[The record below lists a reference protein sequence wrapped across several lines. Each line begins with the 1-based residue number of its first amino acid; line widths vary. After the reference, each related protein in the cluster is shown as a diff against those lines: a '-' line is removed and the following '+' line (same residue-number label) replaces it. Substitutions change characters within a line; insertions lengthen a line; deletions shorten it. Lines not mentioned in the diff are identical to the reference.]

1 MDIAGLSVV
10 MSQYSVQSQVGVAL
24 TKMTMENMKN
34 TASNLNEMMGS
45 IAVNPNVGKVIDV
58 SV

>member
-24 TKMTMENMKN
+24 TKMTMENMEN